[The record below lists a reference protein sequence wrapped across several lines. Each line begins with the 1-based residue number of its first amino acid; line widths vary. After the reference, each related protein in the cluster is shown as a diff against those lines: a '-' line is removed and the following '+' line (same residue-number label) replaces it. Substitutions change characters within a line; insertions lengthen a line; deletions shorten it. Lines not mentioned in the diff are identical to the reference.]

1 MEAWA
6 KAGPLSLPSVAGAK
20 LLRDLTSD
28 FQDVSVLRFTSHIPF
43 FGLLYCDMERRL
55 AAILAADVVGYSRLM
70 GANESGTLAALDS
83 LRTDFINPKI
93 SQHQGRIVKLTGD
106 GMLVEFPSVVN
117 AVACATELQRSLRHR
132 NADASQDHRIEFRIG
147 VNVGDVIA
155 QGEDIFGDGV
165 NVAARLESVA
175 PVGGIA
181 VSQSV
186 RDHIGKRLDLVFEDL
201 GERQLKNIERPIRV
215 YSISLDQPSPNEAAN
230 AVPAPHG
237 PRPSIAVLPFV
248 NMSGDPE
255 QEYFS
260 DGITEDIITDL
271 SKVSGLFVVARNTA
285 FTYKGKH
292 VDVQEAAKRL
302 GVNFILE
309 GSVRKAGARVRVT
322 GQLINGKDS
331 GHIWADRYD
340 RDLTDIFAIQDEI
353 THAIVEQLK
362 VKLLP
367 QEKKSIAQ
375 APTDNI
381 EAYTFYLRGRQ
392 FMQRHSKSNY
402 QLARRMFAN
411 AVELDPLYARAYAG
425 IADCD
430 SFLFLHYHLEAGIDT
445 ILATAGKALTLD
457 DQLAEAHASRGL
469 ALSLGQRYEEA
480 TAEFERAIAL
490 DPNSFEAHYF
500 YGRACV
506 TQGRLDRAA
515 TLFERAA
522 ENKPDDYQ
530 SLCLLIAVYRS
541 LGRLGDSET
550 AARRGIERAKN
561 ELTLHPEN
569 ARAAY
574 LGANALVT
582 LGDKDRAREWASRAL
597 AIDPD
602 DVLTQYN
609 VVCVYSLLGDIER
622 AFDLLDRLLPNAGH
636 ELKHGWIKH
645 DSDLDPLRNHPRY
658 QKILELVGK

>member
-1 MEAWA
+1 
-6 KAGPLSLPSVAGAK
+6 
-20 LLRDLTSD
+20 
-28 FQDVSVLRFTSHIPF
+28 
-43 FGLLYCDMERRL
+43 MERRL
-55 AAILAADVVGYSRLM
+55 TAILAADVVGYSRLM
-70 GANESGTLAALDS
+70 TIDEAGTLAALKS
-83 LRTDFINPKI
+83 LRKNLADPKI
-93 SQHQGRIVKLTGD
+93 SEHQGRIVKLTGD

-117 AVACATELQRSLRHR
+117 AVACAVDIQSAMRTR
-132 NADASQDHRIEFRIG
+132 NATEPATRIEFRIG
-147 VNVGDVIA
+147 VNLGDIIVED
-155 QGEDIFGDGV
+155 GDIFGDGV
-165 NVAARLESVA
+165 NVAARLESIA

-186 RDHIGKRLDLVFEDL
+186 RDHVGKRLDLAFEDM
-201 GERQLKNIERPIRV
+201 GERRLKNIEAPIRV
-215 YSISLDQPSPNEAAN
+215 YTISVD
-230 AVPAPHG
+230 
-237 PRPSIAVLPFV
+237 RPSSDGAASAGQERPSVAVLPFV

-271 SKVSGLFVVARNTA
+271 SNVSGLFVVARNTA
-285 FTYKGKH
+285 FTYKGKP
-292 VDVQEAAKRL
+292 VRVQQVGQEL

-309 GSVRKAGARVRVT
+309 GSVRKAGSRVRVT
-322 GQLINGKDS
+322 GQLISSKDE
-331 GHIWADRYD
+331 GHVWAKRYD

-375 APTDNI
+375 APTANI

-445 ILATAGKALTLD
+445 ILATAAKALDLD

-500 YGRACV
+500 YARACV
-506 TQGRLDRAA
+506 TQGKLERAA

-530 SLCLLIAVYRS
+530 SLCLLIQTYRS
-541 LGRLGDSET
+541 LGRPKDSES
-550 AARRGIERAKN
+550 AAHRGIERAKN

-569 ARAAY
+569 ARPAY
-574 LGANALVT
+574 LGAAALVT
-582 LGDKDRAREWASRAL
+582 VGDKDRAREWASRAL
-597 AIDPD
+597 SIDPD

-609 VVCVYSLLGDIER
+609 VACVYSLLGDIER
-622 AFDLLDRLLPNAGH
+622 AFDLLDRLLPKAGH

-645 DSDLDPLRNHPRY
+645 DSDLDPLRDHPRY
-658 QKILELVGK
+658 HKILELIG

>member
-1 MEAWA
+1 M
-6 KAGPLSLPSVAGAK
+6 
-20 LLRDLTSD
+20 
-28 FQDVSVLRFTSHIPF
+28 
-43 FGLLYCDMERRL
+43 
-55 AAILAADVVGYSRLM
+55 
-70 GANESGTLAALDS
+70 
-83 LRTDFINPKI
+83 RTRN
-93 SQHQGRIVKLTGD
+93 
-106 GMLVEFPSVVN
+106 
-117 AVACATELQRSLRHR
+117 ATEP
-132 NADASQDHRIEFRIG
+132 AARIEFRIG
-147 VNVGDVIA
+147 VNLGDIIVED
-155 QGEDIFGDGV
+155 GDIFGDGV
-165 NVAARLESVA
+165 NVAARLESIA
-175 PVGGIA
+175 PIGGIT

-186 RDHIGKRLDLVFEDL
+186 CDHVGNRLGLTFEDM
-201 GERQLKNIERPIRV
+201 GERRLKNVERPIRV
-215 YSISLDQPSPNEAAN
+215 YSISIDTLLQSPDRAST
-230 AVPAPHG
+230 PAEEK
-237 PRPSIAVLPFV
+237 PSIAVLPFN

-271 SKVSGLFVVARNTA
+271 SKVSALFVVARNTA
-285 FTYKGKH
+285 FTYKGKPMK
-292 VDVQEAAKRL
+292 VREIAQEL
-302 GVNFILE
+302 GVSFILE
-309 GSVRKAGARVRVT
+309 GSVRKAGSRVRVN
-322 GQLINGKDS
+322 GQLIDGRNG
-331 GHIWADRYD
+331 GHVWADRYD

-375 APTDNI
+375 APTANI

-445 ILATAGKALTLD
+445 ILATAAKALDLD

-500 YGRACV
+500 YARACV
-506 TQGRLDRAA
+506 TQGKLERAA

-530 SLCLLIAVYRS
+530 SLCLLIQTYRS
-541 LGRLGDSET
+541 LARPKDSES

-569 ARAAY
+569 ARPAY
-574 LGANALVT
+574 LGAAALVT
-582 LGDKDRAREWASRAL
+582 VGDKDRAREWASRAL
-597 AIDPD
+597 SIDPD

-609 VVCVYSLLGDIER
+609 VACNYSLLGDIER
-622 AFDLLDRLLPNAGH
+622 AFDLLERVLPHAGH

-645 DSDLDPLRNHPRY
+645 DSDLDPLRDHPRY
-658 QKILELVGK
+658 HKILELIG